1 MTIVRKFGILVI
13 IIKNINRQ
21 ITTETADLSQVQADF
36 MSSSDAAR
44 ELGITPE
51 AASRLVRQGR
61 LPGVKIGRSY
71 VIPRESVD
79 SFSIGY
85 IPARGRPKTKRTY
98 TKRSPYWSGKRIGRI
113 FIARKPPALDGGI
126 PEKPFETG

>member
-1 MTIVRKFGILVI
+1 LTVVHKFDIIVSIMM
-13 IIKNINRQ
+13 NINRQ
-21 ITTETADLSQVQADF
+21 MATGRAKLSQVQAAL

-79 SFSIGY
+79 SLSIGY
-85 IPARGRPKTKRTY
+85 IPTRGRPRTKRKY
-98 TKRSPYWSGKRIGRI
+98 TKRSPKWFR
-113 FIARKPPALDGGI
+113 
-126 PEKPFETG
+126 

>member
-1 MTIVRKFGILVI
+1 MI
-13 IIKNINRQ
+13 NINKQ
-21 ITTETADLSQVQADF
+21 IATEKTGLSRVQAAL

-79 SFSIGY
+79 SFSIDY
-85 IPARGRPKTKRTY
+85 IPTRGRPKTKRKY
-98 TKRSPYWSGKRIGRI
+98 TKRSPKWLR
-113 FIARKPPALDGGI
+113 
-126 PEKPFETG
+126 

>member
-1 MTIVRKFGILVI
+1 M
-13 IIKNINRQ
+13 NINRQ
-21 ITTETADLSQVQADF
+21 ITTERADLSQVQATL
-36 MSSSDAAR
+36 MSASDAAR

-51 AASRLVRQGR
+51 AASRLVREGR

-85 IPARGRPKTKRTY
+85 VPARGRPRAKRKY
-98 TKRSPYWSGKRIGRI
+98 TKRSPKW
-113 FIARKPPALDGGI
+113 FQ
-126 PEKPFETG
+126 

>member
-1 MTIVRKFGILVI
+1 MTFVRKFDILVSI
-13 IIKNINRQ
+13 MMNMSRQ
-21 ITTETADLSQVQADF
+21 TATERADLSQVQAAL

-85 IPARGRPKTKRTY
+85 IPARGRPKTKRKY
-98 TKRSPYWSGKRIGRI
+98 TKRSPKWFR
-113 FIARKPPALDGGI
+113 
-126 PEKPFETG
+126 

>member
-1 MTIVRKFGILVI
+1 MTVAHKFDIIVNIMI
-13 IIKNINRQ
+13 NINKQ
-21 ITTETADLSQVQADF
+21 IATEKADLSQVQAAL

-71 VIPRESVD
+71 VIPRESVA

-85 IPARGRPKTKRTY
+85 IPARGRPKTKRKY
-98 TKRSPYWSGKRIGRI
+98 TKRSPKW
-113 FIARKPPALDGGI
+113 FQ
-126 PEKPFETG
+126 

>member
-1 MTIVRKFGILVI
+1 MTVIHELGI
-13 IIKNINRQ
+13 IIVNIMINIDRQ
-21 ITTETADLSQVQADF
+21 MPTGRAELSLVKAAL

-71 VIPRESVD
+71 VIPRESVA

-85 IPARGRPKTKRTY
+85 IPARGRPKTKRNY
-98 TKRSPYWSGKRIGRI
+98 TKRSPKW
-113 FIARKPPALDGGI
+113 FQ
-126 PEKPFETG
+126 

>member
-1 MTIVRKFGILVI
+1 MDVIVTYRYQRVLSRRPFYELTVVHKFDI
-13 IIKNINRQ
+13 IVNIMINMYRQ
-21 ITTETADLSQVQADF
+21 IATERADLSQVQAAL

-51 AASRLVRQGR
+51 AVSRLVRQGR

-85 IPARGRPKTKRTY
+85 VPARGRPRAKRKY
-98 TKRSPYWSGKRIGRI
+98 TKRSPKW
-113 FIARKPPALDGGI
+113 FQ
-126 PEKPFETG
+126 

>member
-1 MTIVRKFGILVI
+1 MTVVRKFGILVSI
-13 IIKNINRQ
+13 MMNINRQ
-21 ITTETADLSQVQADF
+21 LATERADLSQVQAAL

-85 IPARGRPKTKRTY
+85 IPARGRPKTKRKY
-98 TKRSPYWSGKRIGRI
+98 TKRSPKWFR
-113 FIARKPPALDGGI
+113 
-126 PEKPFETG
+126 

>member
-1 MTIVRKFGILVI
+1 MINIHKQTAAERGKAVPNPVYELTVVRKSDILVSAMM
-13 IIKNINRQ
+13 NIDKP
-21 ITTETADLSQVQADF
+21 ISTERADLSQVQAAL

-61 LPGVKIGRSY
+61 LLGVKIGRSY

-85 IPARGRPKTKRTY
+85 IPARGRPKTKRKY
-98 TKRSPYWSGKRIGRI
+98 TKRSPKWFR
-113 FIARKPPALDGGI
+113 
-126 PEKPFETG
+126 